1 MTVKCWRGS
10 RNDWIS
16 HRTSSRLTASHNS
29 GCYLW
34 NAADDAPQHL
44 SHSNYSHANVAVR
57 VEANYFYPTAMTLPH
72 PMAAYEILIIFGVD
86 FNHFWRCD
94 LHLQKYN
101 TYCIYGIYMW
111 AGKVGVEVT
120 VITLLRKPV
129 SSI

>member
-1 MTVKCWRGS
+1 
-10 RNDWIS
+10 
-16 HRTSSRLTASHNS
+16 
-29 GCYLW
+29 
-34 NAADDAPQHL
+34 
-44 SHSNYSHANVAVR
+44 
-57 VEANYFYPTAMTLPH
+57 
-72 PMAAYEILIIFGVD
+72 MAAYEILIIFGVD